1 MKKEHQKSFGAHRII
16 ERIIDEVISIV
27 DKGWDSQ
34 MDTNLYRATLF
45 LDPNKFFETKENDR
59 RLTTM
64 LYSIFNDI
72 L

>member
-1 MKKEHQKSFGAHRII
+1 MI